1 MGEKIQ
7 LQWVILLA
15 FTHCRP

>member
-7 LQWVILLA
+7 LQWVSLLA